1 MKPGLSPSEWQQLRE
16 KERSYLEEA
25 VTTVT
30 PFTGISANA
39 LAHLRDDWIS
49 WRDEFVQIIVPAE
62 DSCNNYKMSSGAGLS
77 NDLPMYEHR
86 EEPCVYCRTKGET
99 DGFENLNSDPRQSVQ
114 REELIVHREI
124 ASPAYEFIE
133 KVFRTYDRP
142 ELGVSIE
149 SVHEAA
155 GRVIDRSQGDFMY
168 SKLKRTAPVLYAY
181 YSLDC
186 DEIGQLTTF
195 KPNSIKQIVQRTPK
209 VNFDRDNVTTT
220 EFLRVIYRKEPVT
233 AGELIDELNLSRTPV
248 YNRLNNLKEEDKI
261 TVSNGGHGPPAATYN
276 TTAQW
281 DDPFRCGMC
290 DYTSHSLTGIRI
302 HRGAMHNFTRG

>member
-16 KERSYLEEA
+16 KERSYLEGA

-30 PFTGISANA
+30 PFTGISANS

-49 WRDEFVQIIVPAE
+49 WRDEFIQIIVPAE

-86 EEPCVYCRTKGET
+86 EEPCGYCRTKGET

-133 KVFRTYDRP
+133 KVFHTYDRP
-142 ELGVSIE
+142 ELGVSAKT
-149 SVHEAA
+149 VFEAA
-155 GRVIDRSQGDFMY
+155 CRVIDRSQGDFTY
-168 SKLKRTAPVLYAY
+168 SELKRTAPVLYAY
-181 YSLDC
+181 YGLDC
-186 DEIGQLTTF
+186 DEIDRLTTF
-195 KPNSIKQIVQRTPK
+195 KPSSIRQIVQRTPK
-209 VNFDRDNVTTT
+209 VNFGNVTTA
-220 EFLRVIYRKEPVT
+220 EFLRVISEKEPVT
-233 AGELIDELNLSRTPV
+233 AGELMDELNLSRAPV

-261 TVSNGGHGPPAATYN
+261 TVSNGGRGQPAATYS
-276 TTAQW
+276 TTVQW
-281 DDPFRCGMC
+281 NDPFRCSMC
-290 DYTSHSLTGIRI
+290 DFTSHSLTGIRT
-302 HRGAMHNFTRG
+302 HREAMHDFTGS